1 MNVEKALSATLIA
14 VSLLASAADT
24 MLPAPLKAKKLRSS
38 SQETLAPGVTYVS
51 AHFDDL
57 LGDGPVATHWL
68 VVEWDKCTN
77 GISLNI
83 ARNPERRE
91 RPFLERLAGGV

>member
-1 MNVEKALSATLIA
+1 MKVKATILAA
-14 VSLLASAADT
+14 LLALPLLSADT
-24 MLPAPLKAKKLRSS
+24 MLPASLKAKKLRSS

-68 VVEWDKCTN
+68 VIEWDKCAKRYSSWSSSMN
-77 GISLNI
+77 ACASS
-83 ARNPERRE
+83 
-91 RPFLERLAGGV
+91 